1 MSIAPQS
8 PPTSQLAAA
17 FTQAAQPT
25 RVRRKRPPP
34 FSVRLT
40 AEEKARLRAEA
51 AGRPLGEFIRDRVLG
66 STGQSAR
73 TQRAPAADDQKLA
86 AVLAEL
92 GRSRLSSNLNQL
104 AKAANMGMLDVSPD
118 LTHSFEKA
126 CRDIQTMREMLM
138 VALGSKPKGRP

>member
-1 MSIAPQS
+1 MSIGPQSSPAPQL
-8 PPTSQLAAA
+8 TAA
-17 FTQAAQPT
+17 FTQAAQPS

-40 AEEKARLRAEA
+40 AEEKARLRVEA
-51 AGRPLGEFIRDRVLG
+51 AGRPLGEFIRSRVLG
-66 STGQSAR
+66 SSGQSPR

-104 AKAANMGMLDVSPD
+104 AKAANVM
-118 LTHSFEKA
+118 THRNLRRS
-126 CRDIQTMREMLM
+126 
-138 VALGSKPKGRP
+138 GR